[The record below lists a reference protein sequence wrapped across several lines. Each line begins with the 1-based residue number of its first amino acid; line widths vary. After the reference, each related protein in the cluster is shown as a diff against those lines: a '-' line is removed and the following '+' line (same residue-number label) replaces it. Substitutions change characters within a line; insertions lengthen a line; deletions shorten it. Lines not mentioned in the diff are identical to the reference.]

1 MTSREAR
8 VAKPNGEEMRR
19 LRAPYRALQALG
31 AAAGLALLATCA
43 REPAPTPEPPYA
55 DVLDVTGSPDSAR
68 DASAFAFS
76 DLGAWHMFG
85 LPDPGD
91 AAGAGF
97 TGPLLLVEGGMWV
110 GRALVGFRAWKEEAD
125 EPVAWTPAPGSG
137 GAYLPGR
144 LHRHLQSDGLELT
157 LDLVFVSERSAL
169 VRAMLA
175 NTGSGPVTLV
185 PGWGGD
191 ASLASARMAPDR
203 TGVRVTLDGSGWV
216 VEVRVGGASSPEVD
230 VEAGRTYQIR
240 TEPVTLAPLEH
251 ATRYALVSAYES
263 VAALQA
269 EWVRREAILSE
280 ARVRMQDQA
289 HRWDGYLASIL
300 SRLAPDAPEAHRRV
314 AVKAV
319 ETLVANWRS
328 PLGDLRHAGLFPSYA
343 YPGFHGV
350 WSWDSWKHARALAL
364 FAPRLAEDQVRA
376 MLDWQDEA
384 GMVPDVIYADSLENN
399 RRDTKPPLA
408 AWAVAGIVDATGDT
422 AFAREVYPA
431 LRAYHAWWYAHRDHD
446 GDGLCEYGSTDGT
459 RIAAAWESGMDNAV
473 RFDSATMVAN
483 DPGAWSM
490 DQESVDLNAYL
501 YAEKGYLAA
510 LARAVG
516 RPDDAEA
523 YVREAEELGR
533 RIRDVMWDEDDG
545 FFHDVRMDSGEP
557 IRVSGPEGWI
567 PLWAGVAT
575 PEQARR
581 VAAVM
586 MDPERF
592 LSRVPLPTLAMDRA
606 EFDPTDG
613 YWRGPVWL
621 DQAYFGVRGLERYGL
636 AAEAAELRARLLE
649 GPEGLTGRAPIF
661 ENYDPRTGQG
671 LNAPHF
677 SWSAAHLLMLL
688 DAGDGTRP

>member
-1 MTSREAR
+1 
-8 VAKPNGEEMRR
+8 MRR
-19 LRAPYRALQALG
+19 LRPPGRALPALG
-31 AAAGLALLATCA
+31 AAAAGLALLATCA
-43 REPAPTPEPPYA
+43 REEERPSEPPYA
-55 DVLDVTGSPDSAR
+55 DVLDLAGSPDSAR

-97 TGPLLLVEGGMWV
+97 TGPLLLVGGGMWV
-110 GRALVGFRAWKEEAD
+110 GRALVGFRAWTDTAD
-125 EPVAWTPAPGSG
+125 APVAWTPSTGSG
-137 GAYLPGR
+137 RSYLPGR
-144 LHRHLQSDGLELT
+144 LHRALRADGMELT

-169 VRAMLA
+169 VRATLA
-175 NTGSGPVTLV
+175 NTDSEPVTFT

-191 ASLASARMAPDR
+191 ASLTPARIVPTP
-203 TGVRVTLDGSGWV
+203 TGVRVVPDGSGWV
-216 VEVRVGGASSPEVD
+216 AEVRVDADSATEVD
-230 VEAGRTYQIR
+230 VDDGPTYRIR
-240 TEPVTLAPLEH
+240 AAAVTLAPRER
-251 ATRYALVSAYES
+251 ATRFALVSAYKS
-263 VAALQA
+263 AAALEA
-269 EWVRREAILSE
+269 DRGRREALLAE
-280 ARVRMQDQA
+280 APALMDEQVR
-289 HRWDGYLASIL
+289 RWNGYLASIL
-300 SRLAPDAPEAHRRV
+300 SRLAPDATEAHRRV
-314 AVKAV
+314 AVKAL
-319 ETLVANWRS
+319 ETLMSNWRS

-364 FAPRLAEDQVRA
+364 FAPDLAEDQVRV

-384 GMVPDVIYADSLENN
+384 GMVPDVIYADSGENN
-399 RRDTKPPLA
+399 WRDTKPPLS

-483 DPGAWSM
+483 GPGAWSL

-516 RPDDAEA
+516 RPDEAEA
-523 YVREAEELGR
+523 YVREAEDLGR
-533 RIRDVMWDEDDG
+533 RIRDVMWDEEDG
-545 FFHDVRMDSGEP
+545 FFHDVRMESGAP
-557 IRVSGPEGWI
+557 IRVPGPEGWI

-592 LSRVPLPTLAMDRA
+592 LSRVPLPTLAMDRP

-636 AAEAAELRARLLE
+636 TAEASELCTRLLD

-661 ENYDPRTGQG
+661 ENYDPRTGRG

-688 DAGDGTRP
+688 DAGDGARP

>member
-1 MTSREAR
+1 MGRLCRYAR
-8 VAKPNGEEMRR
+8 PLAAVGTAVGLAVSGGCTGGADTRAE
-19 LRAPYRALQALG
+19 APYAN
-31 AAAGLALLATCA
+31 
-43 REPAPTPEPPYA
+43 
-55 DVLDVTGSPDSAR
+55 VLDLAGSPDSAR

-97 TGPLLLVEGGMWV
+97 TGPLLLAGGGLWV
-110 GRALVGFRAWKEEAD
+110 GRALLGFRAWRGGD
-125 EPVAWTPAPGSG
+125 DDPLTWTPAPGG
-137 GAYLPGR
+137 GDSYLPGR
-144 LHRHLQSDGLELT
+144 LHRHLLAEGMDLA

-169 VRAMLA
+169 VRAILA
-175 NTGSGPVTLV
+175 NTGSEPLNLVT
-185 PGWGGD
+185 GWGGD
-191 ASLASARMAPDR
+191 ASLVSALIAPAP
-203 TGVRVTLDGSGWV
+203 TGVRVTPDGSEWT
-216 VEVRVGGASSPEVD
+216 VEVQVDASPAPEVEVD
-230 VEAGRTYQIR
+230 AGPSYRIR
-240 TEPVTLAPLEH
+240 TGMVTLAPHDL
-251 ATRYALVSAYES
+251 ATGFALISAYES
-263 VAALQA
+263 TAALEA
-269 EWVRREAILSE
+269 DAGRRVALLSE
-280 ARVRMQDQA
+280 AAARLDDQA
-289 HRWDGYLASIL
+289 RRWNGYLASVL
-300 SRLAPDAPEAHRRV
+300 SRLAPGAPESHRRV
-314 AVKAV
+314 AVKAL

-328 PLGDLRHAGLFPSYA
+328 PVRDLRHAGLFPSYA

-350 WSWDSWKHARALAL
+350 WAWDSWKHARALAL

-384 GMVPDVIYADSLENN
+384 GMVPDVIYADRSENN
-399 RRDTKPPLA
+399 WRDTKPPLA
-408 AWAVAGIVDATGDT
+408 AWAVAGIVEATGDT

-473 RFDSATMVAN
+473 RFDSARMVDN
-483 DPGAWSM
+483 GPGSWSM

-516 RPDDAEA
+516 RPDEADA
-523 YVREAEELGR
+523 YVREADELGR
-533 RIRDVMWDEDDG
+533 RIRAVLWDEEDG
-545 FFHDVRMDSGEP
+545 FFYDARLGSGEP
-557 IRVSGPEGWI
+557 IRVAGPEGWI

-575 PEQARR
+575 PQQARR
-581 VAAVM
+581 VADVM
-586 MDPERF
+586 MDPDRF
-592 LSRVPLPTLAMDRA
+592 LARVPLPTLAMDRP

-636 AAEAAELRARLLE
+636 TAETAELRARLLE

-661 ENYDPRTGQG
+661 ENYHPRTGRG

-688 DAGDGTRP
+688 DAEDAARP